1 MRGAGSPGAN
11 SIVGGTGGIALTLSG
26 HEHTAHLVGPPLITA
41 VAGRYD
47 FKIAQ
52 NERLPDLGQSA
63 LRDPTVR
70 GSNGAGPAF
79 DAARRT
85 PGRSCR
91 TQDQM
96 SEPGIGGIGREWV
109 GHAVKLKGFFWEP
122 AVSATT
128 ADAQVQLADGQGT
141 KRAAQVQTAGPGY
154 FMRLYV
160 SSARRLLASVR

>member
-41 VAGRYD
+41 VAGRSD

-52 NERLPDLGQSA
+52 NERLPDFGQSPV
-63 LRDPTVR
+63 RDPTVR

-85 PGRSCR
+85 PGRSAAPRPVRPPLRRR
-91 TQDQM
+91 T
-96 SEPGIGGIGREWV
+96 
-109 GHAVKLKGFFWEP
+109 HARKLQ
-122 AVSATT
+122 VTAT
-128 ADAQVQLADGQGT
+128 
-141 KRAAQVQTAGPGY
+141 K
-154 FMRLYV
+154 
-160 SSARRLLASVR
+160 